1 MTRPDLASTPAVASS
16 LLAALAALAVVLAS
30 GVWTLEPLVA
40 DLVEHFEDA
49 NALRE
54 RDESIEEAKQML
66 HELEARVARGERLR
80 ARCECLVVV
89 HRTAP
94 EGTVLS
100 P

>member
-30 GVWTLEPLVA
+30 GVWTLDAVVG
-40 DLVEHFEDA
+40 DLAEHFEDA
-49 NALRE
+49 NALRDRE
-54 RDESIEEAKQML
+54 ESIEEVKR
-66 HELEARVARGERLR
+66 ELYELKARVARGERLLV
-80 ARCECLVVV
+80 RCECIGVV